1 MSTPLH
7 VFLLDDHPI
16 NLEGI
21 QNALD
26 VMDKEFAFKEATD
39 LDTAISII
47 KQQPRLLP
55 FDIAF
60 IDVGLPAS
68 KNSDIHS
75 GEGIAKMMKEK
86 FFDCKIIIQTQF
98 FQAERVRHII
108 KTVNP
113 EGLLLKTDFRSKQI
127 RKAVEM
133 VLQDVH
139 YYSPGVLKT
148 MRTHD
153 FELDEIDLKIL
164 YCLSRNIKMKDMPEH
179 IPLSLRAIED
189 RKSALMLK
197 FEVPPRNNELLLQI
211 AKEKGLI

>member
-7 VFLLDDHPI
+7 IFLLDDHPI

-21 QNALD
+21 QNALE
-26 VMDKEFAFKEATD
+26 VMDKEFVFKEATH
-39 LDTAISII
+39 LDIAIAMIQ
-47 KQQPRLLP
+47 QQPKLLP

-60 IDVGLPAS
+60 IDIGLPPS
-68 KNSDIHS
+68 TNTDIHS
-75 GEGIAKMMKEK
+75 GEGIAKIMKEK
-86 FFDCKIIIQTQF
+86 FPECKIIIQTQF

-113 EGLLLKTDFRSKQI
+113 EGLLLKTDFRGKHI

-133 VLQDVH
+133 VLQNEH
-139 YYSPGVLKT
+139 YYSPGVLKA
-148 MRTHD
+148 MRSHD
-153 FELDEIDLKIL
+153 FELDDIDLKIL
-164 YCLSRNIKMKDMPEH
+164 YCLSHNIKMKDMPEH

-189 RKSALMLK
+189 RKSALMVK
-197 FEVPPRNNELLLQI
+197 FEIPPRNNELLLQI